1 MIWDLFCLNY
11 NYGMSNEKQGKVIC
25 IYTWVARLLIA
36 IVLAW
41 NLEAAMSFMVSR
53 GSFLAAFELK
63 GLPGEIAVAGTG
75 LLFLMWQVP
84 YVLALVNPLKFK
96 VSLIE
101 ALAMQTI
108 GLVGES
114 ILLTRI
120 TSEYAMLRS
129 SITRFI
135 LFDGI
140 GVILLSVA
148 LGVILCK
155 KVKKEV

>member
-1 MIWDLFCLNY
+1 MRTKVN
-11 NYGMSNEKQGKVIC
+11 MEKGHRTI
-25 IYTWVARLLIA
+25 WVARVLIA
-36 IVLAW
+36 IVLTW
-41 NLEAAMSFMVSR
+41 NLEAAISFLVSPAPY
-53 GSFLAAFELK
+53 LAAFELQ

-84 YVLALVNPLKFK
+84 YVFAMVNPMKFK

-101 ALAMQTI
+101 ALVMQSI

-114 ILLTRI
+114 LLLTRI
-120 TSEYAMLRS
+120 TSEHAMLSS

-140 GVILLSVA
+140 GVVLLGGA
-148 LGVILCK
+148 LVLVCLRTTR
-155 KVKKEV
+155 KEV

>member
-1 MIWDLFCLNY
+1 MEMTIKAGTFGWKRWL
-11 NYGMSNEKQGKVIC
+11 
-25 IYTWVARLLIA
+25 ARILTL

-41 NLEAAMSFMVSR
+41 NLEAAISFMVSPALY
-53 GSFLAAFELK
+53 LAGFELK
-63 GLPGEIAVAGTG
+63 GSPGEVAVAGIG

-84 YVLALVNPLKFK
+84 YVLAVVGPLKFR

-101 ALAMQTI
+101 ALVMQTI

-120 TSEYAMLRS
+120 TSEHAMLRS

-135 LFDGI
+135 VFDGT
-140 GVILLSVA
+140 GVVLLGVA
-148 LGVILCK
+148 LVL
-155 KVKKEV
+155 VWWRRSKKEV

>member
-1 MIWDLFCLNY
+1 MKSIRASESHVWRQWL
-11 NYGMSNEKQGKVIC
+11 
-25 IYTWVARLLIA
+25 ARIFIF
-36 IVLAW
+36 IVLTW
-41 NLEAAMSFMVSR
+41 NLEAAISFLVSPAPY
-53 GSFLAAFELK
+53 LAAFELK

-84 YVLALVNPLKFK
+84 YVFALVNPMKFK

-101 ALAMQTI
+101 ALVMQII

-120 TSEYAMLRS
+120 TSDHAMLRS

-140 GVILLSVA
+140 GVVLLGGA
-148 LGVILCK
+148 LVLVCLRTTR
-155 KVKKEV
+155 KEV

>member
-1 MIWDLFCLNY
+1 M
-11 NYGMSNEKQGKVIC
+11 EKGHRTI
-25 IYTWVARLLIA
+25 WVARVLIA
-36 IVLAW
+36 IVLTW
-41 NLEAAMSFMVSR
+41 NLEAAISFLVSPAPY
-53 GSFLAAFELK
+53 LAAFELQ

-101 ALAMQTI
+101 ALVMQII

-120 TSEYAMLRS
+120 TSEHAMLSS

-140 GVILLSVA
+140 GVVLLGGA
-148 LGVILCK
+148 LVLVCLRTTR
-155 KVKKEV
+155 KEV

>member
-1 MIWDLFCLNY
+1 M
-11 NYGMSNEKQGKVIC
+11 
-25 IYTWVARLLIA
+25 LIL

-41 NLEAAMSFMVSR
+41 NLEAAISFLVSPAPY
-53 GSFLAAFELK
+53 LAAFELT
-63 GLPGEIAVAGTG
+63 GLPGEIAVAGIG
-75 LLFLMWQVP
+75 VLFLMWQVP
-84 YVLALVNPLKFK
+84 YVLALVNPQKFK

-101 ALAMQTI
+101 ALVMQTI

-120 TSEYAMLRS
+120 TTEHAMLRS

-140 GVILLSVA
+140 GVLLLGVA
-148 LGVILCK
+148 LGLVSLK
-155 KVKKEV
+155 RSKKEV

>member
-1 MIWDLFCLNY
+1 MRTNANTEISYWRIW
-11 NYGMSNEKQGKVIC
+11 I
-25 IYTWVARLLIA
+25 ARVLIA

-41 NLEAAMSFMVSR
+41 NLEAAISFLVSPAPY
-53 GSFLAAFELK
+53 LAAFELN
-63 GLPGEIAVAGTG
+63 GIPGEIAVAGTG

-84 YVLALVNPLKFK
+84 YALALMNPLKFK

-140 GVILLSVA
+140 GVVLLGVA
-148 LGVILCK
+148 LGLVWLIISK
-155 KVKKEV
+155 EEVYHVKRSDH